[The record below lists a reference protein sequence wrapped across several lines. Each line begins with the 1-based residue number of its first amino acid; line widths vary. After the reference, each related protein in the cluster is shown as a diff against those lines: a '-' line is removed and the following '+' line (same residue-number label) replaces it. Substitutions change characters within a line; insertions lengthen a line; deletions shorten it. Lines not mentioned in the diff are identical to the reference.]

1 MKLSLSVPVGEEF
14 DVEAARLI
22 DAGPAS
28 RLSRQDAELFDGA
41 ADAADRMGWV
51 DLPQEAAEL
60 LDQID
65 SLRARLQ
72 EQGLRTISLAGMGG
86 SSLAPEVMTQTA
98 GVRLEIVD
106 STDPNQVAEAIG
118 TDLERTVLI
127 IASKSGTTVE
137 TDSIRRSFAA
147 AFESIGVDPAS
158 RMIAIT
164 DPGTELEALA
174 AEQDFLATFLA
185 EPTVGGRFSALS
197 AFGLVPAGLAGAD
210 VRGIVAE
217 AAEAVPHL
225 SADSLDNPALRFGTW
240 LSIAHAR
247 TTEKLVLAETAPQ
260 LRGLGAWV
268 EQLVAESLGKDGQGI
283 LPVVVDSPADI
294 GFSDARADALLCL
307 LGPSAGD
314 AELGAPSGF
323 EATITG
329 GLGELFLFWEYAT
342 AIAGYSIGVNPFDQP
357 DVEAAKAQARQLLDG
372 PDSGQSG
379 QPKFREGEID
389 VLDVVDEATDLIG
402 ALQELFSQVDE
413 YGYVGVQA
421 YLDRIADAEAAEL
434 RPLVS
439 THAGVQTTFG
449 FGPRYLHSTGQYHKG
464 GHPNGVFLQI
474 TGEARTDLL
483 VPGRSYGF
491 AELQRAQAAGDAAVL
506 AEKGRPVLRLH
517 LLDRARGLEQLRRA
531 IASIS
536 PLHHFGL
543 D

>member
-1 MKLSLSVPVGEEF
+1 MKLSLSVPVEEEF
-14 DVEAARLI
+14 DAEAARLI
-22 DAGPAS
+22 DARLAS
-28 RLSRQDAELFDGA
+28 RLSEKDAELFDGA

-51 DLPQEAAEL
+51 DLPQQAAEL
-60 LDQID
+60 LDEIE

-86 SSLAPEVMTQTA
+86 SSLAPEVMAQTA
-98 GVRLEIVD
+98 DVRLEIVD

-118 TDLERTVLI
+118 TDLEHTVLI

-147 AFESIGVDPAS
+147 AFEEIDIDPAS

-164 DPGTELEALA
+164 DPGTELETLA
-174 AEQDFLATFLA
+174 ADQGFLATFLA
-185 EPTVGGRFSALS
+185 DPTVGGRFSALS

-217 AAEAVPHL
+217 AAEAAADL
-225 SADSLDNPALRFGTW
+225 SIDNLDNPALRFGAW

-247 TTEKLVLAETAPQ
+247 TTEKLVLAETSPQ
-260 LRGLGAWV
+260 LDGLGAWV

-307 LGPSAGD
+307 LGPSAED
-314 AELGAPSGF
+314 AGLGAPSGF

-329 GLGELFLFWEYAT
+329 ELGELFLFWEFAT
-342 AIAGYSIGVNPFDQP
+342 AIAGYGIGVNPFDQP
-357 DVEAAKAQARQLLDG
+357 DVEAAKAQARHLLDG
-372 PDSGQSG
+372 PDSGTSEQAR
-379 QPKFREGEID
+379 FREGNID
-389 VLDVVDEATDLIG
+389 VLEVVDEATDLVG

-413 YGYVGVQA
+413 YGYVGIQA
-421 YLDRIADAEAAEL
+421 YLDRIADAEAEGL

-474 TGEARTDLL
+474 TGEARTDLS
-483 VPGRSYGF
+483 VPGRDFGF
-491 AELQRAQAAGDAAVL
+491 AQLQRAQAAGDAAVL
-506 AEKGRPVLRLH
+506 IEKGRPVLRLH
-517 LLDRARGLEQLRRA
+517 LLNRARGLEQLREA
-531 IASIS
+531 VGSIS
-536 PLHHFGL
+536 PHHHYGH